1 MIKRLSKGDRGY
13 QRPISRLL
21 TVSEVAEILNVH
33 PNTVR
38 HWSNTGLLK
47 ACRVG
52 HRRDRRFKL
61 EDVNQLIGDNRP

>member
-1 MIKRLSKGDRGY
+1 MMKRLSKGDIGN
-13 QRPISRLL
+13 QKPISRLL

-38 HWSNTGLLK
+38 HWSNVGILK

-61 EDVNQLIGDNRP
+61 DEVNKLIDNNRP